1 MTQPPHVPPSD
12 GPAPVRLPASRAA
25 RTSTPEPP
33 TGGSTPPTRRRTV
46 PLVIAVV
53 ALALGSGIVGGLTGA
68 TVAHRQD
75 GAPADPTVS
84 DRVAVIAQDALPS
97 VVTIQISGSD
107 GRQVGTGSGFV
118 IRADGYIVTNNHVAA
133 AGGDGEALTVVF
145 ADGSKQRAKVVGTDE
160 SYDLAVIKVARKHLP
175 TLSFGDSDA
184 LEVGQP
190 VIAVGAPLGLTGSVT
205 TGIVS
210 ALDRPV
216 TTGKSIND
224 LSYLNAVQT
233 DAPINPGNSGG
244 PLLALTGKVIGV
256 NSAIYTTGGSSGGEG
271 GNIGLGFA
279 IPSDQVRRTTDQLI
293 KTGHA
298 DHPVIGVAVDTA
310 YEGPGVRVR
319 SVTDGGPAD
328 KAGIREGDV
337 ITQIDGRKVMS
348 AESFI
353 VALRSKSP
361 GDFVT
366 LVIDS
371 GGEHRSVTVHT
382 EASSGS

>member
-1 MTQPPHVPPSD
+1 MTQPPDVPPSD
-12 GPAPVRLPASRAA
+12 RPQPVRLPVSGPRATA
-25 RTSTPEPP
+25 PPAPAAATP
-33 TGGSTPPTRRRTV
+33 TPTRRRTL
-46 PLVIAVV
+46 PLVLAVV
-53 ALALGSGIVGGLTGA
+53 ALALGSGLVGGLTGA
-68 TVAHRQD
+68 AVTHRQD
-75 GAPADPTVS
+75 DARADVRAS
-84 DRVAVIAQDALPS
+84 GRVAVIADQALPS

-107 GRQVGTGSGFV
+107 GQQVGTGSGFV
-118 IRADGYIVTNNHVAA
+118 IRPDGYIVTNNHVAA
-133 AGGDGEALTVVF
+133 AGGDGETLTVVF
-145 ADGSKQRAKVVGTDE
+145 SDGSTERAKIIGTDE
-160 SYDLAVIKVARKHLP
+160 SYDLAVIKVDRKHLP

-256 NSAIYTTGGSSGGEG
+256 NSAIYTTGSRSGGEG

-298 DHPVIGVAVDTA
+298 DHPVIGVGVDTA
-310 YEGPGVRVR
+310 YEGSGVRVR

-337 ITQIDGRKVMS
+337 ITRIDGRKVMS